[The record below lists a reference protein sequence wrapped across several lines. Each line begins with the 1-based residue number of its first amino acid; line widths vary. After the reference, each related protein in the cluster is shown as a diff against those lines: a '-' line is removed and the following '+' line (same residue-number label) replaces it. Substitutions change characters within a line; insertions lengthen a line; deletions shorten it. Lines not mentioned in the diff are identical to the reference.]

1 MDSPTS
7 GIQRRPKWRITVNAK
22 VTLAFAALCVLATI
36 INFATNGAANR
47 LVFTTYRSSLTDPLT
62 YLRLFTHVLG
72 HADFEHLM
80 NNMTIILL
88 LGPML
93 EEKYGPST
101 ICGVILLSAL
111 CTSLVNALLFSNI
124 ALCGASGV
132 CFSFILLS
140 SFTSFTEGEI
150 PLTFILVAVLFLGQ
164 QIINGIFVQDN
175 ISYLSH
181 IIGGIVGAGVG
192 FGLRPKRK
200 TSIFS

>member
-1 MDSPTS
+1 
-7 GIQRRPKWRITVNAK
+7 
-22 VTLAFAALCVLATI
+22 
-36 INFATNGAANR
+36 
-47 LVFTTYRSSLTDPLT
+47 
-62 YLRLFTHVLG
+62 
-72 HADFEHLM
+72 
-80 NNMTIILL
+80 
-88 LGPML
+88 ML
-93 EEKYGPST
+93 EERYGPST
-101 ICGVILLSAL
+101 ICGVVPLSAL
-111 CTSLVNALLFSNI
+111 RTALVNAPLFPNI

-132 CFSFILLS
+132 CLSLIPPS

-192 FGLRPKRK
+192 FGLSPKRQ

>member
-1 MDSPTS
+1 MDLSAS
-7 GIQRRPKWRITVNAK
+7 SIQRKRKWHITVNAK
-22 VTLAFAALCVLATI
+22 VTLAFTTLCVLATVA
-36 INFATNGAANR
+36 NAVTSGAANR
-47 LVFTTYRSSLTDPLT
+47 LVFTTYRSSLTDPFT

-111 CTSLVNALLFSNI
+111 CTALVNALLFPNI

-150 PLTFILVAVLFLGQ
+150 PITFVLVAILFLGQ

-192 FGLRPKRK
+192 FALSPKK
-200 TSIFS
+200 QTSIFS

>member
-1 MDSPTS
+1 MDEERIQLTS
-7 GIQRRPKWRITVNAK
+7 EESGERIDALLSRIYPGLSRSLIQKCIEAGA
-22 VTLAFAALCVLATI
+22 VTLDGRAIKKNARAQAGGELLFRFPETAAL
-36 INFATNGAANR
+36 
-47 LVFTTYRSSLTDPLT
+47 PLEAQDIPLDVV
-62 YLRLFTHVLG
+62 YEDGDLIVVNKPRGMVVHPAPG
-72 HADFEHLM
+72 HPDG
-80 NNMTIILL
+80 T
-88 LGPML
+88 
-93 EEKYGPST
+93 
-101 ICGVILLSAL
+101 
-111 CTSLVNALLFSNI
+111 LVNALLFSNI

-192 FGLRPKRK
+192 FGLRPKRQ